1 MKLTEMAQNQLENIV
16 KTDNMIV
23 ILAGAALSPLLT
35 ALYGERGTDMMIIV
49 IAVLIL
55 DLIVGTLAAKKEK
68 IETSEHG
75 LKGLIRI
82 SVISFLPVI
91 GHRGDL
97 FVGYGDFM
105 FYALSVGILYHT
117 LKSFGANVV
126 RVGWDKYIPLTV
138 FDVIIGFLET
148 ELQSKAARSKA
159 QFEKLNG
166 EFAVQP
172 VSPTMERFTQPEK
185 PVESMKE
192 EIELDIESA
201 KG

>member
-1 MKLTEMAQNQLENIV
+1 MKLMDMAQNQVENIV
-16 KTDNMIV
+16 KTDNMVV
-23 ILAGAALSPLLT
+23 ILAGAALSPILT

-49 IAVLIL
+49 VAVLLL

-82 SVISFLPVI
+82 AVISFLPVVA
-91 GHRGDL
+91 HRADL
-97 FVGYGDFM
+97 FVGFGDFM
-105 FYALSVGILYHT
+105 FFGISLGILYHT

-126 RVGWDKYIPLTV
+126 RVGWDKYIPL
-138 FDVIIGFLET
+138 DMLDIIIGFLET

-166 EFAVQP
+166 QGVQQP
-172 VSPTMERFTQPEK
+172 LSPSMERITKTE
-185 PVESMKE
+185 VEYAMPAE
-192 EIELDIESA
+192 EINIEIEPA